1 MVPAQQSATE
11 PDLHLSDAD
20 FAALANLLYFETGIY
35 LPDFKRAMV
44 VSRLSKRLREL
55 RLPDMNTYRRL
66 VEGERGH
73 DERARMISLL
83 TTNVTHFFREIQH
96 FDDLRASVL
105 PDLIRAARRGER
117 VRIWSAGCST
127 GEEAYSLAFTVL
139 DMCPEAAKLD
149 LRILGTDIDPEV
161 IATAQQGIYFNK
173 RLKTVPERFLE
184 SGFLPAAATA
194 EKREVSAEPR
204 QIIAFRQLNLLQ
216 AWPFSGYFDVI
227 MCRNVTIY
235 FEKETQDFL
244 RLRFAER
251 LKSGGRL
258 YVGHS
263 EHRLGTESA
272 FFRPLSSGVFLR
284 TESTVRPEMI
294 PSSAPYSPE
303 VIR

>member
-1 MVPAQQSATE
+1 MRTPATD

-20 FAALANLLYFETGIY
+20 FAAIANLLYFETGIY

-55 RLPDMNTYRRL
+55 RLPDMSSYRRL
-66 VEGERGH
+66 VEDTRSH

-83 TTNVTHFFREIQH
+83 TTNVTHFFREVQH

-105 PDLIRAARRGER
+105 PGLIAAARRGQR

-139 DMCPEAAKLD
+139 DMCPEAATLD
-149 LRILGTDIDPEV
+149 LRILATDIDPEV
-161 IATAQQGIYFNK
+161 IATAQQGIYLAK
-173 RLKTVPERFLE
+173 RLKTVPEKFLE
-184 SGFLPAAATA
+184 TGFLPAPATA
-194 EKREVSAEPR
+194 EKREIADPPR
-204 QIIAFRQLNLLQ
+204 KITAFKLLNLLQ
-216 AWPFSGYFDVI
+216 AWPFSGFFDVI

-251 LKSGGRL
+251 LKPGGRL

-284 TESTVRPEMI
+284 TEAHIDPSMI

>member
-1 MVPAQQSATE
+1 MGPAQQSATE
-11 PDLHLSDAD
+11 PDLNLSDAD

-66 VEGERGH
+66 VEGDQGH

-96 FDDLRASVL
+96 FDDLRAAVL
-105 PDLIRAARRGER
+105 PGLIKAARRGER

-139 DMCPEAAKLD
+139 DMCPEAATLD
-149 LRILGTDIDPEV
+149 FRILGTDIDPEV

-173 RLKTVPERFLE
+173 RLKTVPERYLE
-184 SGFLPAAATA
+184 NYFVAAPATA
-194 EKREVSAEPR
+194 EKREVGNEPR
-204 QIIAFRQLNLLQ
+204 QIIAFRKLNLLQ
-216 AWPFSGYFDVI
+216 AWPFSGFFDVI

-251 LKSGGRL
+251 LKSDGRL

-284 TESTVRPEMI
+284 TDAIVRPEMI
-294 PSSAPYSPE
+294 PASAPYSPE